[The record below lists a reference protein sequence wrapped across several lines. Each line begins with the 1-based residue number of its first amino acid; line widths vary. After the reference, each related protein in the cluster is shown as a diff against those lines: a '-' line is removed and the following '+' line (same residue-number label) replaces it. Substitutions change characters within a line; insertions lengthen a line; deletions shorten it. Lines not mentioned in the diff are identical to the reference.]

1 MSGIL
6 DYFKTILKDKETDG
20 ESTAYDSPTNKED
33 DTELIAVIAA
43 AIALSTG
50 MEISDFRV
58 KSIVRI
64 PETSP
69 VWARIGRQELI
80 HSRL

>member
-6 DYFKTILKDKETDG
+6 DYIKTIFNDKETDG
-20 ESTAYDSPTNKED
+20 VTDYDSPANRED
-33 DTELIAVIAA
+33 DMELIAVIAA
-43 AIALSTG
+43 AIASSTG
-50 MEISDFRV
+50 MELGDFRV